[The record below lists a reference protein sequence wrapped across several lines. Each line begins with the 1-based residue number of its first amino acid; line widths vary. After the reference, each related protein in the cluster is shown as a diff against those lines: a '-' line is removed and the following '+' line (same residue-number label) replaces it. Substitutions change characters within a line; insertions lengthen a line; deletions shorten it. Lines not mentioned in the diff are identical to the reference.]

1 MTNMTRGRGPAT
13 TGRGG
18 SRNEG
23 WSAEVVRALTGI
35 SLACG
40 LTIASVAGCGAGES
54 SSAAETASSLPPE
67 VAAQLGE
74 IERLMNGDRLAKPE
88 SVFDGSARIQLA
100 GRLAYGSLSDFVAE
114 STRGAGPSKI
124 EFEET
129 EVISRRPD
137 RIRTVT
143 RMAVVRGEERSIE
156 RITHEWVPDGDRWIA
171 REQSYP
177 DWSPLVGDWVRSGD
191 DGEEVV
197 GMRLLPNGQFE
208 MRLADS
214 EVVTRA
220 GTYAVVGEIVTI
232 VPDAIG
238 AGAAPDRPF
247 DLRHRFEFDGSL
259 RLEREAPRP
268 VRSAGSDS
276 SVAAFE
282 GDWRRRRAVD

>member
-1 MTNMTRGRGPAT
+1 MTNSTRGRLPAT
-13 TGRGG
+13 AGRGC
-18 SRNEG
+18 SRNRR
-23 WSAEVVRALTGI
+23 WSAEAVRALAGI

-40 LTIASVAGCGAGES
+40 LTVASVAGCGEGES

-100 GRLAYGSLSDFVAE
+100 GRLAYGSLGDFVAE

-124 EFEET
+124 EFGET
-129 EVISRRPD
+129 EVISQRPD

-177 DWSPLVGDWVRSGD
+177 DWSPLVGDWVRSGG

-197 GMRLLPNGQFE
+197 GVRLLPNGQFE

-238 AGAAPDRPF
+238 AGATGGGPF
-247 DLRHRFEFDGSL
+247 DLLHRFEFDGSL
-259 RLEREAPRP
+259 ILEREIRP
-268 VRSAGSDS
+268 FTGLGRTDS
-276 SVAAFE
+276 NAVPFD
-282 GDWRRRRAVD
+282 GTWRRRRTVD

>member
-1 MTNMTRGRGPAT
+1 MTNSTRGRLPAT
-13 TGRGG
+13 AGRAC
-18 SRNEG
+18 SRNRR
-23 WSAEVVRALTGI
+23 WSAEAVRALAGI

-40 LTIASVAGCGAGES
+40 LTVASVAGCGEGES

-100 GRLAYGSLSDFVAE
+100 GRLAYGSLGDFIAE

-247 DLRHRFEFDGSL
+247 DLLHRFEFDGSL
-259 RLEREAPRP
+259 ILEREVRP
-268 VRSAGSDS
+268 STGLVGTDS
-276 SVAAFE
+276 NAVPFDGA
-282 GDWRRRRAVD
+282 WRRRRAVD